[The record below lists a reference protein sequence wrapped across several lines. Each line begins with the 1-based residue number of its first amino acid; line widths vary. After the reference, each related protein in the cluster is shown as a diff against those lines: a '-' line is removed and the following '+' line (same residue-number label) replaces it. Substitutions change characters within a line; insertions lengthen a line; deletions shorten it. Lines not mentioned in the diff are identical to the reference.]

1 MESLIATVL
10 DERFI
15 VNKDLP
21 PRPSGDE
28 IIGTLVCDVGY
39 AHSPLRQTDL
49 RPSNG
54 HCWHPLFRY
63 CQIVQGYPI
72 PSRPRGQDGLELSLE
87 MMGALAC
94 AERVTAFCSTLIVKG
109 FATLLYATSASQ
121 DCITWHL
128 AYNSDGSPIAFSDDR
143 VRVGAEKEEELS
155 ILQPA
160 AAFGAR
166 HIVGWTEEIQSHA
179 GKLPQFHEQHA
190 LTECF

>member
-1 MESLIATVL
+1 MESLIAAVL
-10 DERFI
+10 NERF
-15 VNKDLP
+15 VMNEDLP
-21 PRPSGDE
+21 SHPSGGE
-28 IIGTLVCDVGY
+28 MIGTLVCDVGY

-49 RPSNG
+49 RSSNG

-72 PSRPRGQDGLELSLE
+72 PSRPTGRCGLELSLE

-94 AERVTAFCSTLIVKG
+94 ATRVTAFCSTLIVKG
-109 FATLLYATSASQ
+109 FSTLLYATSASK

-143 VRVGAEKEEELS
+143 VSIGAENEEELAS
-155 ILQPA
+155 LQPA

-166 HIVGWTEEIQSHA
+166 HIVGWAEDIESHA
-179 GKLPQFHEQHA
+179 GRF
-190 LTECF
+190 